1 MPNRKP
7 VSHCDNLKLAR
18 KVPNTVIRAAY
29 RILVQHFHPDK
40 FPNRTLAEHRVKI
53 INKAYEVLSDP
64 GRRREHDV
72 WN

>member
-7 VSHCDNLKLAR
+7 VSHYDNLQVAHKA
-18 KVPNTVIRAAY
+18 PNTVIRAAY

-40 FPNRTLAEHRVKI
+40 FPNRSLAKRRVKF
-53 INKAYEVLSDP
+53 INKACEVLPDP